1 MIRKKTLEQLQAES
15 RERQAM
21 LKEQARARKKQQ
33 QQQDSKRKKH
43 MQKHLAQLDQ
53 KKQEKRER
61 LQDREL
67 RAINNRWWMDD
78 EIELYSKDE
87 LFNIER
93 LYPNEKGR
101 LTEYY
106 WELIR
111 KFEHQDWK

>member
-1 MIRKKTLEQLQAES
+1 
-15 RERQAM
+15 M
-21 LKEQARARKKQQ
+21 LKEQARIKKKEQRE
-33 QQQDSKRKKH
+33 QDSKRKKE
-43 MQKHLAQLDQ
+43 MRQHLAQLD
-53 KKQEKRER
+53 KEEQEKRER

-78 EIELYSKDE
+78 DTELYSKYE
-87 LFNIER
+87 LLNIER

-111 KFEHQDWK
+111 KFEHQDKK